1 MSNLHHLDE
10 IFTGMVDLVHA
21 VFMITLEMHLIFHN
35 LIRSQK
41 SICQSQILRSI
52 EPISNNYEFACAQN
66 DFILNQQ
73 EKQLQK
79 HDLEI
84 KWLHHL
90 TRLMHWCDFFSLF
103 ESWQFTP
110 ELVDIFCNIMQND
123 LRLHFQNSLF
133 PEKKWF
139 WNLKIWR
146 PPNLQT
152 SHYFSLQKSKQNSHL
167 EWCVLIGLLKNMRM
181 QTIGL
186 HWKKNH
192 THSVPAY

>member
-84 KWLHHL
+84 K
-90 TRLMHWCDFFSLF
+90 
-103 ESWQFTP
+103 
-110 ELVDIFCNIMQND
+110 
-123 LRLHFQNSLF
+123 
-133 PEKKWF
+133 
-139 WNLKIWR
+139 
-146 PPNLQT
+146 
-152 SHYFSLQKSKQNSHL
+152 
-167 EWCVLIGLLKNMRM
+167 
-181 QTIGL
+181 
-186 HWKKNH
+186 
-192 THSVPAY
+192 